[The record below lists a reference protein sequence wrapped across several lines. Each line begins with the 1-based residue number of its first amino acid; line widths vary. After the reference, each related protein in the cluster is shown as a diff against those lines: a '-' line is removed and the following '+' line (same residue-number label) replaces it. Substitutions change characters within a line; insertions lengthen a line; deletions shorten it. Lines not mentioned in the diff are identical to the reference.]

1 MELKLNYDPLGL
13 CDAKS
18 HTLSRSPPSPAP
30 PSLTLGVPWG
40 PDLGAGVQEHTG
52 PDAIPTV
59 TFAAAA
65 GDLVTDPSQRGCGTE
80 ARSSEGLV

>member
-1 MELKLNYDPLGL
+1 MGPFRGAQDPAGVQEGW
-13 CDAKS
+13 A
-18 HTLSRSPPSPAP
+18 PPSPAP